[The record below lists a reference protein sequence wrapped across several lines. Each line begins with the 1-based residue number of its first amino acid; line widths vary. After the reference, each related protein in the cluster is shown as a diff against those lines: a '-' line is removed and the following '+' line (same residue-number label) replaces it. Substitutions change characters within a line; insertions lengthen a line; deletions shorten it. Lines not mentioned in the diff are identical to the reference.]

1 MWRSTS
7 LSDFLER
14 KPELSFL
21 IRKTERRRP
30 LKAFLSTLGLWVCA
44 IHHCLHSTLIF
55 LRKPTLLKA
64 LDACPEPFSPPCNSI
79 NHHTLLSIHLKILVL
94 WHPKPNC
101 GHWSNFHSVG
111 PYFSKSGPPYPKII
125 LCVPCVP
132 LSLFWCIF
140 YVEKWN
146 FLHKQREKG
155 KIKVYFTWNDFPS
168 FFLSFFERYVSSLTN
183 WATWEDLQN
192 YRNFSDK
199 IYVHCNLFPR
209 VDELCFTILVTFF
222 TSFPQLEAIRKAL
235 RHFFYVMFYLFYFIL
250 DVSDATK
257 LNINSKASFLRH
269 TQSLLNTNCF

>member
-1 MWRSTS
+1 M
-7 LSDFLER
+7 R
-14 KPELSFL
+14 KL
-21 IRKTERRRP
+21 
-30 LKAFLSTLGLWVCA
+30 LWVGSYFRNQA
-44 IHHCLHSTLIF
+44 HPSQ
-55 LRKPTLLKA
+55 R
-64 LDACPEPFSPPCNSI
+64 
-79 NHHTLLSIHLKILVL
+79 LS
-94 WHPKPNC
+94 
-101 GHWSNFHSVG
+101 
-111 PYFSKSGPPYPKII
+111 
-125 LCVPCVP
+125 CVPCVP

-222 TSFPQLEAIRKAL
+222 TSFQLEAIRKAL

-257 LNINSKASFLRH
+257 LNINSKACFLRH
-269 TQSLLNTNCF
+269 TASPQHKLFLEALEQKMPAMFALGPKSICTGCAKKFRSFTKYKTQTFDAPCFRRKNIKI